1 MIVTRPPSLS
11 GKYDHFYSGDSAFN
25 SEEEG
30 FAEAY
35 RLWRDSGDAA
45 HLKPFIL
52 EDQTPMVFT
61 MTPLSFDE
69 TSVVQDLIRRH
80 KEAEPE
86 ETEAESSDDDD
97 EEEDAGTPIPA
108 EAIVMMCRISLRG
121 IKGLLGPEGKPV
133 PFERSLS
140 KRYDVKMVTKKTLNW
155 IGQIDRGA
163 LIAELGLRA
172 FISTFAPQD

>member
-52 EDQTPMVFT
+52 DDQTPMVFT

-69 TSVVQDLIRRH
+69 KAVIQELMRRH
-80 KEAEPE
+80 AESEPE
-86 ETEAESSDDDD
+86 ATDD
-97 EEEDAGTPIPA
+97 EEEEASPVPA

-121 IKGLLGPEGKPV
+121 IKGLLDSDAKPI

-140 KRYDVKMVTKKTLNW
+140 KRYDVKMVTKKPLNW
-155 IGQIDRGA
+155 LGQIDRGA